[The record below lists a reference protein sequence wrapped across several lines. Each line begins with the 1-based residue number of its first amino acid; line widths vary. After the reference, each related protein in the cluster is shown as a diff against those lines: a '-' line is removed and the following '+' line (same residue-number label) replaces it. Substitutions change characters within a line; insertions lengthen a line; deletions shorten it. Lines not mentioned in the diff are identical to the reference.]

1 MASSGPRAS
10 GIGPS
15 SPKQATP
22 IRVAAGRFAR
32 IRADRLT
39 EWCRRLLAGPRDELE
54 FMPAAIEIMESP
66 PSPVGRAIMWAL
78 IAALVFAIVWS
89 CLGRIDVV
97 ATAQGRVVP
106 TGRSK
111 VVQPMEA
118 GIVKAIHVLDG
129 QTVKAGQVLVEID
142 ATQTGADREHLAA
155 DLMAARMD
163 AARLKAALAIDDP
176 AAAFV
181 PPAGADGGLVRMQQ
195 ALLTSQV
202 EEHRS
207 KVASLND
214 EIARK
219 QADRAGIEAAI
230 VKNERMLP
238 LVREQADA
246 RLKLSDRGFFP
257 RLTALDSV
265 QKTIQIEQDL
275 TVARHQREETLAA
288 VASLQ
293 RQISQAK
300 AEYQKTVLVSLAE
313 AETRISDL
321 SQELIKAT
329 QRQALQTLTAPIDGV
344 VQQLAIH
351 TVGGVVTPAQPL
363 LVVAPEDDALEIEAM
378 ILNRDIGFVEVGQ
391 EAKVKLETF
400 LFTKYGTIPG
410 RVLSVSRDAVQDEAP
425 AAASG
430 PAQAAAP
437 GAAPGGARAPVYPA
451 RISLDRTSVTVAGR
465 PVPLGAGMAA
475 TVEIK
480 TGSRRLIEY
489 ILSPILKYK
498 EEGLRER

>member
-1 MASSGPRAS
+1 MTTRVEPRAPAAAS
-10 GIGPS
+10 LSTPPAQPARPS
-15 SPKQATP
+15 
-22 IRVAAGRFAR
+22 AGRTDATKR
-32 IRADRLT
+32 GRRLAD
-39 EWCRRLLAGPRDELE
+39 WCRRMLAGRRHELE

-66 PSPVGRAIMWAL
+66 PSPIGRAIIWTLIASL
-78 IAALVFAIVWS
+78 IAAVVWS

-97 ATAQGRVVP
+97 AVAQGRVVP

-111 VVQPMEA
+111 VVQPMEG

-129 QTVKAGQVLVEID
+129 QIVKAGQVLIEID
-142 ATQTGADREHLAA
+142 TTQTGADREHLAA

-163 AARLKAALAIDDP
+163 AARLKAAQAVDDP
-176 AAAFV
+176 MSAFA
-181 PPAGADGGLVRMQQ
+181 PPPGAGQNLVHMHEI
-195 ALLTSQV
+195 LLASQV

-207 KVASLND
+207 RIASLMQ

-219 QADRAGIEAAI
+219 RADQAGIEAAI
-230 VKNERMLP
+230 VKHERTLP

-246 RLKLSDRGFFP
+246 RLRLSERGYFP
-257 RLTALDSV
+257 RLIALDSMQRSIEV
-265 QKTIQIEQDL
+265 EQDL

-288 VASLQ
+288 IASLE
-293 RQISQAK
+293 RQVSQVK
-300 AEYQKTVLVSLAE
+300 AEYQKSILVSLAE
-313 AETRISDL
+313 METKISDL
-321 SQELIKAT
+321 SQELVKAT
-329 QRQALQTLTAPIDGV
+329 QRHDLQTLTAPIDGV

-378 ILNRDIGFVEVGQ
+378 ILNRDIGFVEAGQ

-410 RVLSVSRDAVQDEAP
+410 RVLSVSRDAVQDQGPAP
-425 AAASG
+425 APG
-430 PAQAAAP
+430 PAPASAATPAAP
-437 GAAPGGARAPVYPA
+437 KGPVYPA
-451 RISLDRTSVTVAGR
+451 RIALDKTSVIVAGR
-465 PVPLGAGMAA
+465 PVSLGAGMAA

-498 EEGLRER
+498 AEGLRER